1 MSEIKY
7 DSEFITIKAETI
19 DPTGVVITKAQMML
33 ENTVPRDATR
43 ILLEIGDSL
52 WMTTDKGLRM
62 KRIVPHPDYDLDL
75 CDECFQMTNH
85 LDGVCQK
92 CKDNTEEDQDLKYL
106 MSKKDGFVS
115 RLVTLLEA
123 DHNKE
128 RQEELFQ
135 SIMRINRQID
145 LLMGTKL
152 KKDE

>member
-1 MSEIKY
+1 M
-7 DSEFITIKAETI
+7 SEFITIKAKTI

-43 ILLEIGDSL
+43 ILLEIGDGA
-52 WMTTDKGLRM
+52 WMTTDQGIKMR
-62 KRIVPHPDYDLDL
+62 RIVPQEDYDLDL

-92 CKDNTEEDQDLKYL
+92 CKDTEEDQDLQYL
-106 MSKKDGFVS
+106 QTKKVGYIN
-115 RLVTLLEA
+115 RLITLLEA

-135 SIMRINRQID
+135 NIMRINRNID
-145 LLMGTKL
+145 LLMATQL
-152 KKDE
+152 KKKK